1 MPKQQPH
8 VAAVATGILHAGQT
22 CSHAAGVSDVCVA
35 GGFGHLSFVLCT
47 WLCYSFHVAPR
58 SERRADWAPAQALD
72 TVETDL
78 MDRVAA
84 EYMSQRA
91 QHAQHLSTLPP
102 PPGR

>member
-1 MPKQQPH
+1 MLFRLRR
-8 VAAVATGILHAGQT
+8 VAFCKRAVRQ
-22 CSHAAGVSDVCVA
+22 
-35 GGFGHLSFVLCT
+35 
-47 WLCYSFHVAPR
+47 
-58 SERRADWAPAQALD
+58 ERAPAQALD

-91 QHAQHLSTLPP
+91 QHAQHLATLPP

>member
-1 MPKQQPH
+1 MH
-8 VAAVATGILHAGQT
+8 VPPQ
-22 CSHAAGVSDVCVA
+22 
-35 GGFGHLSFVLCT
+35 
-47 WLCYSFHVAPR
+47 
-58 SERRADWAPAQALD
+58 RRADGKQQGVQLCSWSGVCLSLEAWVGSASCCGRGTGTCVFYRQALRRERCSVLGPAQALD

>member
-1 MPKQQPH
+1 MEPVIDLPP
-8 VAAVATGILHAGQT
+8 VAHTAALLRALLLCSCRVAL
-22 CSHAAGVSDVCVA
+22 
-35 GGFGHLSFVLCT
+35 
-47 WLCYSFHVAPR
+47 W
-58 SERRADWAPAQALD
+58 SERCAVRAPAQALD